1 MDTTS
6 TSGAVPSTLGRS
18 WSNESLDTKDV
29 CAEVPGERVPVT
41 GRESR
46 APTTGIYICI
56 CIYIYIFRWNDLG
69 SPYKCPKISG

>member
-1 MDTTS
+1 MGHRGAMDTTS

-18 WSNESLDTKDV
+18 WSNESLDTSDV

-46 APTTGIYICI
+46 APTTGIYIYLDGVI
-56 CIYIYIFRWNDLG
+56 
-69 SPYKCPKISG
+69 